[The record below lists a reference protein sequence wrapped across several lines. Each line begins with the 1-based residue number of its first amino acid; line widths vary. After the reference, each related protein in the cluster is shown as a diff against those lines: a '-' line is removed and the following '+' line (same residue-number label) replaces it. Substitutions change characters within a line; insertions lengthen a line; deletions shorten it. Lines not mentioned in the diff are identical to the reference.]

1 MTRDEIIKKLETKK
15 SYQKK
20 GVDWLAEEWDVDP
33 ILVKEC
39 KKIVTSAAY
48 VQESMNNANN
58 NELNTST
65 KYLDHLKEN
74 GLTQADVKSVKFWQ
88 NMVGEQRFSIV
99 THNSWHEMP
108 TLKQEL
114 LDYIK
119 TRSV

>member
-114 LDYIK
+114 LDYI
-119 TRSV
+119 